1 MKESYYASNCDTY
14 LGNDYIYLKAYALL
28 YFPVAK
34 SLGRSKAP
42 SNQMTTMLAVNMFKS
57 AGAGHSGQRHANGTS
72 GRRVIEN
79 NLVPPQH
86 SSTG

>member
-1 MKESYYASNCDTY
+1 M
-14 LGNDYIYLKAYALL
+14 
-28 YFPVAK
+28 
-34 SLGRSKAP
+34 GRSKAP
-42 SNQMTTMLAVNMFKS
+42 SKQMTTMLAVNMFKS